1 MQFNKL
7 HKSPEG
13 KYEKSVFCYGIFAR
27 DNLCKV
33 FGNKIKESCPYCD
46 RIKIA
51 VLCNMTKFRNSYF
64 ILRRDERRVRKE
76 RNAAGT
82 PRCSGRSEQ
91 PIREMRK

>member
-7 HKSPEG
+7 HKTMGG
-13 KYEKSVFCYGIFAR
+13 KYEKSVFLLWHIR
-27 DNLCKV
+27 
-33 FGNKIKESCPYCD
+33 

-51 VLCNMTKFRNSYF
+51 VLCNVTKFRNSCF